1 MTHTYESHLMWDG
14 STGVGYRDYSRSMQA
29 VAPPSQ
35 AEIPLSADPKF
46 LGDPARVNPEQLL
59 VMAVSSCQLLSFL
72 AVAARQGVDVLSY
85 EDDAFGSMP
94 GNASPMR
101 ITEITLA
108 PQILVAAG
116 TDVALVEKLVQDA
129 HAQCY
134 IANSL
139 NASVTVTPTVTL
151 DPHE

>member
-1 MTHTYESHLMWDG
+1 M
-14 STGVGYRDYSRSMQA
+14 
-29 VAPPSQ
+29 
-35 AEIPLSADPKF
+35 EIPLSADPKF

-85 EDDAFGSMP
+85 EDDAVGSMP

-108 PQILVAAG
+108 PQILVAAR

-129 HAQCY
+129 HAYCY

-139 NASVTVTPTVTL
+139 SASVTVTPTVSV
-151 DPHE
+151 DHHE